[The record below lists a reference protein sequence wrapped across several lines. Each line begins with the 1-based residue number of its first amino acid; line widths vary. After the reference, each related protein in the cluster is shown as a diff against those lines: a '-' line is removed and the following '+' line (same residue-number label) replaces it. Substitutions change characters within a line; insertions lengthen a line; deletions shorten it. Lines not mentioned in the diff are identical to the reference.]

1 MKWILNYVDIEL
13 GSSLAQVEDRCLEG
27 WEPFA
32 ITWVPIPN
40 KLVSIKV
47 LESNT
52 QRFWFK
58 KQVRGK

>member
-1 MKWILNYVDIEL
+1 MKWILHYVDVKSGDALNE
-13 GSSLAQVEDRCLEG
+13 VEDACLRG

-32 ITWVPIPN
+32 ITWVPLPN
-40 KLVSIKV
+40 QLISNRA

-58 KQVRGK
+58 KRVTK